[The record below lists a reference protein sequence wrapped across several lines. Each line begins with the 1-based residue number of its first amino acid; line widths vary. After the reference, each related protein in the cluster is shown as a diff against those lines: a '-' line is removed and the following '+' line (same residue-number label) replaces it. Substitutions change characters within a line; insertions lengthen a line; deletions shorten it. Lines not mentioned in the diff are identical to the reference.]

1 MHKQAV
7 YVRPTLLGLFL
18 HLHMVYLRMA
28 LREACLL
35 AWVCQKAYA
44 LQQVALLHLAAL
56 SGAAYQEVPQIRTV
70 HWHQV
75 LPALVGSLVLVI
87 IGLVYWAT
95 RAPA

>member
-7 YVRPTLLGLFL
+7 YVRPTLLGLVL
-18 HLHMVYLRMA
+18 HLHVIHLCTA
-28 LREACLL
+28 LPEACLL
-35 AWVCQKAYA
+35 AWVCQKAYGFTIRWP
-44 LQQVALLHLAAL
+44 LPFRTPVCRTWR
-56 SGAAYQEVPQIRTV
+56 YPKIRTV
-70 HWHQV
+70 LWHQV